1 MSACC
6 VQPYAGT
13 PGSCPSFQTL
23 QNMHPCDAVAVGAL
37 CEGDGECG
45 TSQSLNNCQT
55 WDLYTRIA
63 CPRLLSSLVSSVATP
78 PSPPSP
84 SPSPAP
90 PPVSCPGNMVYSQ
103 CGSSCNSTCSEPN
116 PSCAIVCVER
126 CECPLDT
133 PVWHD
138 HLGTC
143 GTTTQC
149 LTPATSAANTPVFLN
164 SPCAAYQHTN
174 DESLVNAS
182 SYFHTG
188 QPKMAMFTSDWQECC
203 DTCNSLNQAS
213 PPPPPGGPPPPSS
226 PPGSMTYYFPGVVDL
241 SPKACHAISVHNNQF
256 GFSCR
261 FYDQR
266 SDGSMGALVL
276 QSPALPESLTYQG
289 STRWYTLPFPPPPSS
304 PPSSPPSPSPPP
316 PFAPPI
322 QDSSVVVH
330 TECPK
335 LAPTG
340 GDNCANYTLTSSCA
354 YGLFCCPDGACNN
367 LTSAVCNE
375 GVWQRTDAPVYCP
388 DSSPAHPPPPS
399 PPPSEDD
406 GIDVAMVAGFTVA
419 GLMALLVLYGCYALN
434 TTRDTGLGDTST
446 GRNGVGRR
454 TGPDTKPLLTPRG
467 TEVRGI
473 ATLPPWTFKSISVN
487 QR

>member
-6 VQPYAGT
+6 VQPYVGT
-13 PGSCPSFQTL
+13 QGGCPSYQTL
-23 QNMHPCDAVAVGAL
+23 QHMHTCDAVAVGAL

-45 TSQSLNNCQT
+45 TSQSLNNCKGSF
-55 WDLYTRIA
+55 DLYTRIA
-63 CPRLLSSLVSSVATP
+63 CPPPPSPLPPP

-90 PPVSCPGNMVYSQ
+90 PPVSCPGNMIYNQ
-103 CGSSCNSTCSEPN
+103 CGASCNSTCSEPN
-116 PSCAIVCVER
+116 PSCAMVCVER

-149 LTPATSAANTPVFLN
+149 LTPATSAASTPVFFN

-182 SYFHTG
+182 SFFHTG
-188 QPKMAMFTSDWQECC
+188 QPKLAMFTSDVQACC
-203 DTCNSLNQAS
+203 DACNSLNQAS

-226 PPGSMTYYFPGVVDL
+226 PPGSLTYYFPGVVDRT
-241 SPKACHAISVHNNQF
+241 PKACHAISIHNNQF

-266 SDGSMGALVL
+266 TDGSMGALVL

-289 STRWYTLPFPPPPSS
+289 STRWYTLPFPPPPSL
-304 PPSSPPSPSPPP
+304 PPPSPPP
-316 PFAPPI
+316 PFGPPI
-322 QDSSVVVH
+322 QDSSVVVY

-354 YGLFCCPDGACNN
+354 YGLFCCPDGACSN

-375 GVWQRTDAPVYCP
+375 GVWERTDAPVYCP
-388 DSSPAHPPPPS
+388 DSSPAHPPSPS
-399 PPPSEDD
+399 TPPSEDD
-406 GIDVAMVAGFTVA
+406 ELNVAMIIGFTFA
-419 GLMALLVLYGCYALN
+419 GLAFALVVYFVYLFC
-434 TTRDTGLGDTST
+434 TTRDTGIGDTGIGDTSY
-446 GRNGVGRR
+446 RRVGVS
-454 TGPDTKPLLTPRG
+454 TPADSKPLLRPELSA
-467 TEVRGI
+467 EVRGI

-487 QR
+487 RK